1 MKRIRRTNEDW
12 MNIIRECKCSGLSD
26 QIWLRE
32 NHIPASSYYKKY
44 HELCGVIEEN
54 TPLPEK
60 HLSEVPET
68 HEIVQVSFGEES
80 NSLSV
85 SHVRPEPAVILK
97 AGTYTLEILNT
108 AGAETIRNTLAALR
122 QLC

>member
-1 MKRIRRTNEDW
+1 MKRTKRTNEEW
-12 MNIIRECKCSGLSD
+12 MDLIRECKCSGLSD

-44 HELCGVIEEN
+44 KELCGVVEESA
-54 TPLPEK
+54 PLPEK
-60 HLSEVPET
+60 HLPEIPET
-68 HEIVQVSFGEES
+68 HEIVQVTFGEES

-97 AGTYTLEILNT
+97 SGHYTLEILNT
-108 AGAETIRNTLAALR
+108 AGAETIRNTIAALKH
-122 QLC
+122 LC